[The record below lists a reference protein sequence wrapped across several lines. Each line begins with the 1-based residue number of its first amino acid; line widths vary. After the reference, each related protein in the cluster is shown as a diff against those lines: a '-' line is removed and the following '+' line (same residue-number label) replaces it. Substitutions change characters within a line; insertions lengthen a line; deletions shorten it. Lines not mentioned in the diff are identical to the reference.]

1 MRLHVISDVHLE
13 FQKWRSTWDV
23 GTIDCDV
30 HVLAGDIGVGL
41 SGIAWALEAFTRPMI
56 YVFGNHEY
64 YGQRPMTE
72 LLEKAREKV
81 AGTHVHL
88 LENDAVILSGEEGDR
103 VRFIGATLWTDF
115 CIHGPERQQF
125 MMNHAGQVMSDY
137 ANIFVT
143 RRGSRYGRNASAGL
157 WEPGLT
163 ATRSGDRLT
172 PRKVLSLHHDSRD
185 FIEQE
190 LTTASQGRALGEKTV
205 VVTHHAPSA
214 RSLPY
219 GEVATPTDAAYA
231 SHLDHLVAKTDL
243 WVHGHVHEAR
253 EIELA
258 YGGRIAVNCRGYRDH
273 GPESVEEFKWDRV
286 VEI

>member
-1 MRLHVISDVHLE
+1 MLLHVISDVHLE
-13 FQKWRSTWDV
+13 FQKWRSTWNV
-23 GTIDCDV
+23 GALECDV

-41 SGIAWALEAFTRPMI
+41 SGIAWALEAFTRPVI

-64 YGQRPMTE
+64 YGQHPMTK
-72 LLEKAREKV
+72 LLDKARAKV

-88 LENDAVILSGEEGDR
+88 LDNDAVTLSGENGEQ

-115 CIHGPERQQF
+115 CIHGLEQQQF
-125 MMNHAGQVMSDY
+125 MMHYAGQTMSDY

-143 RRGSRYGRNASAGL
+143 RRGGRYGRNASTGF

-172 PRKVLSLHHDSRD
+172 PGKALSLHHDSRD

-190 LTTASQGRALGEKTV
+190 LTAAPQGRALGEKTV

-219 GEVATPTDAAYA
+219 GEAATQTDAAYA
-231 SHLDHLVAKTDL
+231 SHLDHLVAKTNL
-243 WVHGHVHEAR
+243 WVHGHVHEAK

-258 YGGRIAVNCRGYRDH
+258 DGGRIAVNCRGYRDH
-273 GPESVEEFKWDRV
+273 GPESVEDFRWNRV
-286 VEI
+286 IEI